1 MLIQQD
7 WLMRQIEMIVSM
19 VMRLLL
25 KEKSQEADR
34 IEVLSREGSAGL
46 EKELDGL
53 LREGRL
59 GEAEDLLFLRLD
71 PEDKSVLVTALAFY
85 QRANEMTDEE
95 LAAQDFT
102 REELLEGLGQV
113 VERYGL
119 CLPGFWENP

>member
-34 IEVLSREGSAGL
+34 IEVLYREGSVEL
-46 EKELDGL
+46 EKELDDL

-59 GEAEDLLFLRLD
+59 GEAEDLLFLHLD
-71 PEDKSVLVTALAFY
+71 PENKSVLATALAFY